1 MISKLAIEYYINNRT
16 LVNILLMENFN
27 NLDLAYQNGSTVNLV
42 KNRK

>member
-1 MISKLAIEYYINNRT
+1 MISKLAIEYFINNRT
-16 LVNILLMENFN
+16 LVNILRIENFN